1 MVEFLRYLTKMFSS
15 IVAKRGLILDLVRDV
30 IVYNKIETPS
40 ARWKHHVSDNEFNS
54 YPVI

>member
-40 ARWKHHVSDNEFNS
+40 ARWKHHVSDNEFKS